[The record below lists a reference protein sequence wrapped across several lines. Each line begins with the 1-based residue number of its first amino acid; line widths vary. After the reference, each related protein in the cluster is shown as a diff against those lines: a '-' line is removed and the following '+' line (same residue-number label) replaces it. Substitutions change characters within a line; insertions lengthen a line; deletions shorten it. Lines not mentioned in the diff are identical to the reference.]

1 MKIKAKS
8 LNFDTAVDND
18 PLLKVWKWKTY
29 GNNVQQIFKVEISR
43 IKVETPTFKL
53 EKSIFKFV
61 KINFKVGNSK
71 FNVEKTILRLK
82 LENPTF
88 KLEISKVIVG

>member
-53 EKSIFKFV
+53 EKSILKFE
-61 KINFKVGNSK
+61 KINFKVGTSK
-71 FNVEKTILRLK
+71 FNVGNSNFKVWKNYTKTK
-82 LENPTF
+82 AGKSNF
-88 KLEISKVIVG
+88 